1 MHGIF
6 SFAYRNARWLL
17 GGLLLTFFSSFGQ
30 TFFISLFSGEIRES
44 FQLSDGEFGAIYM
57 AGTLAS
63 AVTLV
68 GLGKTLDRFS
78 VSAVSLC
85 VICALALAC
94 LGMSIVNS
102 WLLLLVVIYALRL
115 FGQGMMTHTSQTAIG
130 RWYDADRGRAIS
142 LTSMGHQIGEALFP
156 SVVLVLLGLYEWR
169 IAWRICA
176 VALVVVA
183 LPTIVLLMRVEHQP
197 DIDPHQEL
205 ENKVPDWTRGQVI
218 RDGVFWVLC
227 LGILAPAFIGT
238 SVFFHQV
245 RIVESKGWSSSV
257 FALSFLVLSMT
268 TIFFT
273 LVAGLLVDR
282 YRARRILPAFLLPLG
297 LACLVLSFGRTPWS
311 IYGFMFL
318 LAISYGFS
326 SAIFGTIWPET
337 YGTGHLGAIRA
348 VAVAAMVFASAIGP
362 GITGWCIDR
371 GIGFD
376 FQLLVMA
383 GYCLFAAMAMVAAVR
398 ILERRQQAVAVKIG

>member
-1 MHGIF
+1 MQGIF
-6 SFAYRNARWLL
+6 SFVFQNARWLL

-30 TFFISLFSGEIRES
+30 TFFISLFSGEIRGS
-44 FQLSDGEFGAIYM
+44 FELSDGEFGAIYM

-63 AVTLV
+63 AVTLI

-78 VSAVSLC
+78 ISAVSLC
-85 VICALALAC
+85 VICALAIAC
-94 LGMSIVNS
+94 LGMSFVNS
-102 WLLLLVVIYALRL
+102 WVLLLIVIYALRL

-156 SVVLVLLGLYEWR
+156 ATVLVLLGWYDWR
-169 IAWRICA
+169 VTWRICA

-197 DIDPHQEL
+197 SIEHQSKL
-205 ENKVPDWTRGQVI
+205 GNKTRDWTRGEVI
-218 RDGVFWVLC
+218 RDGVFWILC

-245 RIVESKGWSSSV
+245 RIVESKGWSPSV
-257 FALSFLVLSMT
+257 FAVSFLVLSIT
-268 TIFFT
+268 TVFFT
-273 LVAGLLVDR
+273 LVAGQLVDR
-282 YRARRILPAFLLPLG
+282 YHARRILPVFLIPLG
-297 LACLVLSFGRTPWS
+297 IACLVLSWGQAPLA

-337 YGTGHLGAIRA
+337 YGTAHLGAIRA

-376 FQLLVMA
+376 FQLMVMA
-383 GYCLFAAMAMVAAVR
+383 VYCLFAAMAMVAAVK
-398 ILERRQQAVAVKIG
+398 ILERRRQIVSVEID